1 MALNQENYPKYVPAA
16 RTCMANTYLLR
27 TGVKQASHF
36 MRQSANGLS
45 HDWSQS
51 EQDWERSNWFPRQ
64 VLQASWLWRRCQA
77 QAPKGEAAL
86 GTMSRLYRSPAW
98 RAVLHKSCSEDSLF
112 WHNHIQAL
120 QLRAAGQS
128 RVKTEGTL
136 AAFLYKKGAGKLVT
150 ASQTETS
157 KLLIAFTNSQVLKS
171 TLFVKTC

>member
-98 RAVLHKSCSEDSLF
+98 RAVLHKSCSEDRVSFGTITYKLCNLEQPDKAESKQRELLQHFFIKKELESWSL
-112 WHNHIQAL
+112 H
-120 QLRAAGQS
+120 LRLKPANYS
-128 RVKTEGTL
+128 LLLPTL
-136 AAFLYKKGAGKLVT
+136 RYLNPHSL
-150 ASQTETS
+150 
-157 KLLIAFTNSQVLKS
+157 
-171 TLFVKTC
+171 